1 MSKIY
6 CSNSDIKNQYKYL
19 IKKFKGLPSII
30 RYITKDNGDITVKVI
45 SGDDNNINIFIEKD
59 DKDYLIWID
68 ILKNKIYLN
77 TPEEKYNLVFKNI
90 SSKNATPIGYYCFI
104 DGKAINESFLFEL
117 NHMPNVRH
125 FEVFIGNDKYVIVIN
140 SDKLFDESRLFNNIF
155 HNIIRNIIDLYHVI
169 AYSINSKDMTIS
181 IGDSC
186 NSTIVIKNGEMI
198 KYDVYLDDKDY
209 VKKLGERD
217 GKEKR

>member
-1 MSKIY
+1 MSKVY

-117 NHMPNVRH
+117 NNMPNVRH

-155 HNIIRNIIDLYHVI
+155 HSIIRNIIDLYHVI

-186 NSTIVIKNGEMI
+186 NSTIIIKNGETI
-198 KYDVYLDDKDY
+198 KYDVYLDDKNY

>member
-1 MSKIY
+1 MIIILIYVSK
-6 CSNSDIKNQYKYL
+6 K
-19 IKKFKGLPSII
+19 
-30 RYITKDNGDITVKVI
+30 
-45 SGDDNNINIFIEKD
+45 IN
-59 DKDYLIWID
+59 
-68 ILKNKIYLN
+68 LN
-77 TPEEKYNLVFKNI
+77 TPEEKYNLFFKNI

-117 NHMPNVRH
+117 NNMPNVRH

-155 HNIIRNIIDLYHVI
+155 HSIIRNIIDLYHVI

-186 NSTIVIKNGEMI
+186 NSTIIIKNGETI
-198 KYDVYLDDKDY
+198 KYDVYLDDKNY